1 MDSSQSA
8 VLQKILVGAAKRR
21 AASIH
26 FAVNVYPMLRVDGQ
40 MVELRDEQ
48 LITPQ
53 FIEQFADS
61 VLTPEQKKILTE
73 QRELTTVV
81 DLAGKFRLKVNLFY
95 QKNSLAAAIR
105 IIPIQIPL
113 LINLGL
119 PKSMYKLS
127 ELNDGLVIIAGPYG
141 SGRSTT
147 AASILEEI
155 NKTRKATIVTIE
167 KPLEFLHTNKLSL
180 IEQREVGRD
189 VNSFAD
195 ALRYCQEIDVDVIS
209 VGVNSETETLPLVVE
224 FASSGR
230 LVVQQMDT
238 VSVLQTIEEIIAAF
252 GKETERAQT
261 LLAAALQA
269 IIVQRLV
276 PRVGGGLALA
286 AEVLIANGPV
296 RSLIGEG
303 RNKQLTT
310 ILQSSRAE
318 GMSTLDQSL
327 ADLVR
332 SGEVLLDHAVEYADD
347 PNSLR
352 TRARGNVS

>member
-119 PKSMYKLS
+119 PKSM
-127 ELNDGLVIIAGPYG
+127 
-141 SGRSTT
+141 
-147 AASILEEI
+147 
-155 NKTRKATIVTIE
+155 
-167 KPLEFLHTNKLSL
+167 
-180 IEQREVGRD
+180 
-189 VNSFAD
+189 
-195 ALRYCQEIDVDVIS
+195 
-209 VGVNSETETLPLVVE
+209 
-224 FASSGR
+224 
-230 LVVQQMDT
+230 
-238 VSVLQTIEEIIAAF
+238 
-252 GKETERAQT
+252 
-261 LLAAALQA
+261 
-269 IIVQRLV
+269 
-276 PRVGGGLALA
+276 
-286 AEVLIANGPV
+286 
-296 RSLIGEG
+296 
-303 RNKQLTT
+303 
-310 ILQSSRAE
+310 
-318 GMSTLDQSL
+318 
-327 ADLVR
+327 
-332 SGEVLLDHAVEYADD
+332 
-347 PNSLR
+347 
-352 TRARGNVS
+352 